1 MTVTLAVARHPVL
14 ELGAFVLTTEQP
26 CGELATPPAIAA
38 LAEPAAAAPFSPSEV
53 VKAAVRDLLRHGGYK
68 PSGRSKP
75 ASEYLTAAHARREL
89 PRINALV
96 DTCNVVSV
104 HAGLPISLVDLDRL
118 DRMDHPDRPAPLT
131 VQIAPPGT
139 TYVFNPSGQ
148 TIDAG
153 GLVCLYDAQ
162 GPTGTPVKDAQRTK
176 THAGTRA
183 ALAVVWGS
191 RALAGR
197 AALVTRW
204 YRALVAEIAGA
215 ATTDVALAAPT

>member
-1 MTVTLAVARHPVL
+1 MTVTLAVAPHPLL
-14 ELGAFVLTTEQP
+14 ELGAFVVTTEQP
-26 CGELATPPAIAA
+26 CSELATPPAIAA
-38 LAEPAAAAPFSPSEV
+38 LAEPDAAAPFSPSEAI
-53 VKAAVRDLLRHGGYK
+53 KAAVRDLLRHGGYK

-75 ASEYLTAAHARREL
+75 ASEYLTAALARREF

-96 DTCNVVSV
+96 DACNVVSV
-104 HAGLPISLVDLDRL
+104 HAGLPISLVALDRL
-118 DRMDHPDRPAPLT
+118 DRPDRPALT

-153 GLVCLYDAQ
+153 GLICLYDAA

-176 THAGTRA
+176 THDGTRA
-183 ALAVVWGS
+183 ALAVVWSS

-215 ATTDVALAAPT
+215 ATADVALTAPT

>member
-1 MTVTLAVARHPVL
+1 MTITLAVAPHPVL

-38 LAEPAAAAPFSPSEV
+38 LAEPDAAAPFSPSEA

-75 ASEYLTAAHARREL
+75 ASEYLTAALARREF

-96 DTCNVVSV
+96 DSCNVVSV

-118 DRMDHPDRPAPLT
+118 DRPLT

-183 ALAVVWGS
+183 ALVVVWGS

-197 AALVTRW
+197 AALVTQW
-204 YRALVAEIAGA
+204 YRALAAEIDGA
-215 ATTDVALAAPT
+215 ATADVALAAPT